1 VNDCFATI
9 SSFHGRLPTVVLSAS
24 ALGRLLLLPLA
35 LALAF
40 AEGRALPAST
50 RHEYS
55 S

>member
-1 VNDCFATI
+1 VNDCFAAI

-35 LALAF
+35 LAF